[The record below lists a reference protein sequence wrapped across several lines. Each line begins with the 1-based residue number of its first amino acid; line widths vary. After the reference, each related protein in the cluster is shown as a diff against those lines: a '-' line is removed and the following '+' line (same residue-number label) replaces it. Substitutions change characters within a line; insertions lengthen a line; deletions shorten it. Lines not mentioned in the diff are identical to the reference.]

1 MINASGHEHDDDQ
14 EKILDEGSP
23 EKIPTHNDEGLA
35 ASAEAPDEAEAEQEA
50 SSDEECDEISF
61 RVETNTASGA
71 PVFSAEDGEEEIAAT
86 EEETDDE
93 LSPLEAAAS
102 EDSDSEAADTDE
114 LAEFSGDEQTADIE
128 NQTAAEPQEG
138 LALSEELS
146 LSGKVEAIIF
156 ASPKPL
162 RTVEIHE
169 LLMDQGY
176 TLKEIQDALDELSE
190 LYRDRGGGFHLK
202 YIKRMGYQFQ
212 TTPAAKGLMEKQFSS
227 RPRPLSRAALET
239 LAVIAYRQKHNKGV
253 TRAEVEF
260 IRGVDAGSIFK
271 TLVERNL
278 LTCIGRKEIPG
289 RPMMFGVTDEFLK
302 VFQLGSIN
310 DLPPLESFQSPPDVI
325 KAANEKIAQFEA
337 EQEGVDPEAFIG
349 DESYTETLGEGDFDI
364 LAAQAAPYAPSL
376 ERLDEVR
383 ADVAS
388 AESEMRE
395 LDAIPPEVLA
405 SMAQSEFAALT
416 EAELAAAVIEAKA
429 NAIPAEIIEHMAE
442 AEEHTEH
449 AFDELDKMDARE
461 IAFSI
466 PAKSERAVE
475 GASLAPADDDWD
487 ADAVDHPVTEAQPL
501 HKEEEEIFESLP
513 VETSDEKP
521 HEH

>member
-1 MINASGHEHDDDQ
+1 MINASEHEHDH
-14 EKILDEGSP
+14 EKTLEEGAP
-23 EKIPTHNDEGLA
+23 EKMPTHTNTDEETAEAAKPSDEDALKVEAA
-35 ASAEAPDEAEAEQEA
+35 ASVDVSDAEEDDNE
-50 SSDEECDEISF
+50 EISF
-61 RVETNTASGA
+61 RVETNAASGA
-71 PVFSAEDGEEEIAAT
+71 PVFSD
-86 EEETDDE
+86 DDE
-93 LSPLEAAAS
+93 QWDEESDEESPLTAAAS
-102 EDSDSEAADTDE
+102 EVTEGDE
-114 LAEFSGDEQTADIE
+114 EPAEFSGGDLEGSALDPDAPV
-128 NQTAAEPQEG
+128 AAEGEEG
-138 LALSEELS
+138 LAISEELT

-176 TLKEIQDALDELSE
+176 TLKEIQDGLDELSE

-212 TTPAAKGLMEKQFSS
+212 TTPAAKSLMEKQFSS

-302 VFQLGSIN
+302 IFQLGSIN

-325 KAANEKIAQFEA
+325 KAANEKIALFEA
-337 EQEGVDPEAFIG
+337 EQEGVDTETFIG
-349 DESYTETLGEGDFDI
+349 DEAYTETLGEGDFDI
-364 LAAQAAPYAPSL
+364 LAADATPYAPSL

-388 AESEMRE
+388 AESEQKE
-395 LDAIPPEVLA
+395 LDAIPPEMLA
-405 SMAQSEFAALT
+405 SMAQSELAELT
-416 EAELAAAVIEAKA
+416 EAELAAAVIEARE

-442 AEEHTEH
+442 AEEHTLH

-461 IAFSI
+461 IAFSV
-466 PAKSERAVE
+466 PAKPERVVE
-475 GASLAPADDDWD
+475 GASLAPVDDDWD
-487 ADAVDHPVTEAQPL
+487 ADSEAEATEIQAKPT
-501 HKEEEEIFESLP
+501 EEQDVPESLP
-513 VETSDEKP
+513 VETPDEKP
-521 HEH
+521 KEH